1 MIYSVDLDEMA
12 GRISYVDLCKYVS
25 DLNWIKFSG
34 RVRDGVAV
42 YQKIINNELFQI
54 NIPCDRIFSDYS
66 YAIRKAVHILSFTE
80 SKSEEQLILE
90 LLNPMSDILRVR
102 HISSRVEN
110 GSILFE
116 DAINLYDNAKK
127 LLTNAA
133 LDVTCYK
140 KIYKGRISDTVQEFI
155 SKCRY
160 GQTEIGSYV
169 ISLVCPFVNVG
180 DDGQVQQ
187 LNIFSDEENAAISI
201 TRRATKKVMDS
212 ISIIKETIE
221 EGKNLSDLVEDESK
235 QISVSFIESLTNM
248 NLINPGSALEIKAK
262 WAPTIRNNISQKSV
276 VEMSHDYYSPL
287 QSVVEKYKAD
297 DQKETCIIEGK
308 IANLKAPP
316 QIEKRTKGNAK
327 LVYIADDSSKTKAVQ
342 LTLDPDN
349 YRIAIQA
356 HQEGKTIRAIGKKTG
371 NKMNDVS
378 IIIL

>member
-34 RVRDGVAV
+34 RVRDGISV
-42 YQKIINNELFQI
+42 YQKTINNELFQI
-54 NIPCDRIFSDYS
+54 NIPCDRNFSDYS
-66 YAIRKAVHILSFTE
+66 YAIRKVVHILSFTE

-102 HISSRVEN
+102 HISSSVEN

-127 LLTNAA
+127 LLPNAA
-133 LDVTCYK
+133 FDVTCYK
-140 KIYKGRISDTVQEFI
+140 KIYKGRIADSVQEFI

-169 ISLVCPFVNVG
+169 ISLVCPFMNIG
-180 DDGQVQQ
+180 DDGHAQQ
-187 LNIFSDEENAAISI
+187 LSIFSDEENASVSI
-201 TRRATKKVMDS
+201 TRRATRKVMDS

-221 EGKNLSDLVEDESK
+221 EGKNLSDLIEDESK

-248 NLINPGSALEIKAK
+248 NLITPGSSLEIKAK
-262 WAPTIRNNISQKSV
+262 WAPTIRNNISQKNV

-297 DQKETCIIEGK
+297 DEKESYVIEGK
-308 IANLKAPP
+308 IADLKATP
-316 QIEKRTKGNAK
+316 QLEKRTKGTAK
-327 LVYIADDSSKTKAVQ
+327 LVYIAEDSSRTKSIQ
-342 LTLDPDN
+342 LILDPEN
-349 YRIAIQA
+349 YNNAIHA
-356 HQEGKTIRAIGKKTG
+356 HQNGKTIRAVGKKVG
-371 NKMNDVS
+371 SKMTDVT
-378 IIIL
+378 IVIL

>member
-1 MIYSVDLDEMA
+1 MIYSVNLDEMA

-34 RVRDGVAV
+34 KVRDGVAV
-42 YQKIINNELFQI
+42 YQKIINDELFQI
-54 NIPCDRIFSDYS
+54 NIPCDRNFSDYS
-66 YAIRKAVHILSFTE
+66 YAIRKAVHILSLTE

-102 HISSRVEN
+102 HISSSVEN

-140 KIYKGRISDTVQEFI
+140 KIYKGRLSDTVQEFI

-169 ISLVCPFVNVG
+169 ISLVCPFVDIS
-180 DDGQVQQ
+180 DDGQVKQ
-187 LNIFSDEENAAISI
+187 LNFFSDEENAAISI

-221 EGKNLSDLVEDESK
+221 EGKDLSDLVEDESK

-262 WAPTIRNNISQKSV
+262 WAPTIRDNISQKSV

-287 QSVVEKYKAD
+287 QSIVEKYKAD
-297 DQKETCIIEGK
+297 DEKESCVIEGK
-308 IANLKAPP
+308 IADLKATP
-316 QIEKRTKGNAK
+316 QLEKRTKGNAK
-327 LVYIADDSSKTKAVQ
+327 LVYIAEDSSRTKSIQ
-342 LTLDPDN
+342 LILDPEN
-349 YRIAIQA
+349 YNVAIQA
-356 HQEGKTIRAIGKKTG
+356 HQGGKTIRAVGKKIG
-371 NKMNDVS
+371 SKMTNVT
-378 IIIL
+378 IVIL

>member
-12 GRISYVDLCKYVS
+12 GRISYIDLCKYVY
-25 DLNWIKFSG
+25 DLNWTKFPG
-34 RVRDGVAV
+34 KVREGIAV
-42 YQKIINNELFQI
+42 YQKTIGNELFQI
-54 NIPCDRIFSDYS
+54 NIPCDRSFSDYP
-66 YAIRKAVHILSFTE
+66 YAIRKAVRILSFTE

-102 HISSRVEN
+102 HISSSVEN

-133 LDVTCYK
+133 LDITCYK

-169 ISLVCPFVNVG
+169 ISLVCPFVNID

-187 LNIFSDEENAAISI
+187 LNIFSDEENAAVSI

-221 EGKNLSDLVEDESK
+221 EGKDLSDLVEDESK

-262 WAPTIRNNISQKSV
+262 WAPTIRDNISQKSV

-356 HQEGKTIRAIGKKTG
+356 HQEGKTIRAVGKKAG